1 MMTPFPA
8 AEARTTL
15 EELASALEASG
26 APTDETVGLDD
37 VAARLCAV
45 AHLASSAGLARLSDT
60 ARCAAEAVACLL
72 EAGAGP
78 ASAGFSRIAEV
89 TRQMLAFLSQIEHTE
104 AGGDVD
110 LKTWT
115 DRLVD
120 AADAARAVAAE
131 AREAAAVP
139 AAPPPAVA
147 SLRDDVDP
155 DPPPGV
161 PPELAEIFGIEA
173 HDHLEVIATAVA
185 SVAAGGEPRQGLLA
199 LRRSV
204 HTLKGAAGMVGFRA
218 VSRLAHRMEDLLDG
232 LCEGETALS
241 PDTLHLLV
249 HTGDLLQ
256 DLIDGV
262 GNREARRSAI
272 VRLHEEY
279 DRVLGS
285 PTAAAPPVR
294 AGVPSGRAS
303 APPDTHAEANATGR
317 AIRQQR
323 VDQTPVRPPTAP
335 GMAAVPDAERTR
347 RPLRVSLDRLDGL
360 VREVGELLVSR
371 SGIEQR
377 LRGLSAQAGEMALA
391 VERLHRIATR
401 LETEYEV
408 MTLGGNLDR
417 RFGRHGGDH
426 SRPVSAHD
434 FDELELDRYTDFH
447 LITRE
452 LIETSTDLSTIGR
465 HVTDAVAE
473 LDGRFDGLGQIA
485 ATLQDDLMAVR
496 LVPLATIAGRL
507 ERTVRRA
514 AEQQGKRVDF
524 VLKGGEHTIDT
535 GVIDQIVDAL
545 LHLLRNAVDHGIEPP
560 DVREAKGRP
569 PQGRVTVA
577 ASRHGSQIVI
587 RVEDDGTGIDYARLR
602 ERAIEGGFMSAAAA
616 ASNQALEA
624 LMFLPG
630 FSTRTRVSEISGRGI
645 GLDVVQTSVRA
656 LDGRVGVESAA
667 GGGTIFTLRLPLTLA
682 IVRSLLVRV
691 DERLYAIPQASIR
704 EVRRMARHD
713 VDARD
718 CVEIGDGSCR
728 RVFLADVL
736 GLPRHPLAV
745 AEGVPGGSAE
755 AVTVLAIDVDG
766 EPVALVV
773 DGFTDM
779 RDLVV
784 KPLPAH
790 VRRVG
795 GIAGA
800 SVLGDGR
807 VVLILNPEDLLRRP
821 VAAPAVTVTQVSEA
835 GRRVV
840 TVLIVDDSVSVRRVL
855 AGVVE
860 GAGWRSIQARDGLEA
875 LEYLQRVD
883 EPPDLILL
891 DIEMPRLDGFE
902 LTQVLRSQDA
912 YRDVPIVVIS
922 SRANEKHRERAAAL
936 GATEYLVKPFLEDT
950 LLAVMRRLTM
960 GREGA
965 AA

>member
-1 MMTPFPA
+1 MMTPFPT

-15 EELASALEASG
+15 HELASALEASG

-45 AHLASSAGLARLSDT
+45 ADLASSAGLARLSDT

-72 EAGAGP
+72 EARAGP

-161 PPELAEIFGIEA
+161 PPELAEIFGVEA
-173 HDHLEVIATAVA
+173 HDHLEVIATVVA
-185 SVAAGGEPRQGLLA
+185 KVAAGGEQRQGLMA

-285 PTAAAPPVR
+285 PTSTGPPPH
-294 AGVPSGRAS
+294 ADQPA
-303 APPDTHAEANATGR
+303 DTHAEANATGR

-323 VDQTPVRPPTAP
+323 VEQTPVRPPTAP

-371 SGIEQR
+371 SGIEQQ

-408 MTLGGNLDR
+408 MTLGGNLER

-426 SRPVSAHD
+426 SRPVSAND

-485 ATLQDDLMAVR
+485 ATLQDGLMAVR

-602 ERAIEGGFMSAAAA
+602 ERAIEGGFMSATAAA
-616 ASNQALEA
+616 AAANQALEA
-624 LMFLPG
+624 MMFLPG

-682 IVRSLLVRV
+682 IVRSLLVRA
-691 DERLYAIPQASIR
+691 DDRLHAIPQASIR
-704 EVRRMARHD
+704 EVRRMTRHD
-713 VDARD
+713 VHARER
-718 CVEIGDGSCR
+718 VEIADRSCR

-736 GLPRHPLAV
+736 GLPRRPLAV
-745 AEGVPGGSAE
+745 AERVPVGSAE
-755 AVTVLAIDVDG
+755 AVTVTVLAIDVDG

-821 VAAPAVTVTQVSEA
+821 VAAPAVTVTPVSEA

-912 YRDVPIVVIS
+912 HRDVPIVVIS

-950 LLAVMRRLTM
+950 LLAVMRRLTT